1 MNRDK
6 VLLEEFIINHSAEA
20 ARLLEQMTTEQVFSF
35 VEKISTDLAVILFR
49 DMDLSLAY
57 KCLEGLEIGKSVKI
71 IEALP
76 INTAASFL
84 RRMEKTKREEILE
97 KSEKNI
103 SRLLT
108 QMLYHAKDTAGAL
121 MDPQVIVIPS
131 NLNVKEAFERV
142 KKSKQQFLN
151 YLYVTNPE
159 GKLLGIVKLEDL
171 IVSESKDQ
179 IINVMNS
186 EFPHFYSEVEVEII
200 KDHPGWLEYRSIP
213 VLDRAGV
220 FLGALSQ
227 KVIKKLELE
236 GTRKTP
242 KHAILA
248 GNALGELYR
257 IGLTGLLN
265 SALTINKQRD

>member
-6 VLLEEFIINHSAEA
+6 VLLEEFIVKHSTEA
-20 ARLLEQMTTEQVFSF
+20 ARLLEQMTSEQVFSF
-35 VEKISTDLAVILFR
+35 IEKSSIDLAVILFR
-49 DMDLSLAY
+49 DIDMFLAN

-76 INTAASFL
+76 VNTAASFL
-84 RRMEKTKREEILE
+84 RRMDKSKREEILE

-108 QMLYHAKDTAGAL
+108 QMIYHAKDTAGAL

-131 NLNVKEAFERV
+131 NLNVKEAFDRV
-142 KKSKQQFLN
+142 KKSKQQSLN
-151 YLYVTNPE
+151 YLYVTNAE

-171 IVSESKDQ
+171 IASESKEQ

-186 EFPHFYSEVEVEII
+186 EFPHFYSEVEAEII
-200 KDHPGWLEYRSIP
+200 KDHPGWLEYRSLP

-220 FLGALSQ
+220 FLGALHY
-227 KVIKKLELE
+227 KVIKKLGLD
-236 GTRKTP
+236 GIKKVPR
-242 KHAILA
+242 HAMLA

-265 SALTINKQRD
+265 SVLTINKQTD